1 MDRFIDSHNHLHG
14 FSFDDWE
21 LQGMCGMAGSVLSCG
36 NPHVHREIWK
46 RAPGPEDVRR
56 LWESPLRMAEAAEA
70 KHHIRA
76 MCAVGVSSMTRVDG
90 WERLIDALP
99 GYLENERV
107 AALGEVGLDP
117 GQYFGFSWDLEDQA
131 KCLEAQARMAAE
143 LKKPLILAHAHVQEP
158 KGIPGRR
165 GHARRYLSRGIQ
177 APLSEDGYGS
187 HRCRRVGPCAA
198 RGRSRGCDDSG
209 FRARTN
215 GRLVRHEPR
224 QPASSYSPCRRR
236 GVGAASRGGP
246 HDAQLGPHPLH
257 FERPL
262 LHPPGDP
269 RHAPGGHRR
278 GGDRKSRLRQRER
291 ALRLRPLDQSSTAT
305 ARTGEPVASL
315 SLMGRH
321 RNVKR
326 LPTRRLGITRF
337 SVLSI
342 PRSLH
347 T

>member
-117 GQYFGFSWDLEDQA
+117 GQYFGFSWDLEEQA

-143 LKKPLILAHAHVQEP
+143 LKKPLILHTPTYKNPKEFLGGVDTQGSISPEEFRLHYLKMDMEVIDAAGLDHALLVVDHVDATIVDFVHEETGAWCATSLGSRLRP
-158 KGIPGRR
+158 IPPAAVVEWVRR
-165 GHARRYLSRGIQ
+165 HG
-177 APLSEDGYGS
+177 
-187 HRCRRVGPCAA
+187 
-198 RGRSRGCDDSG
+198 
-209 FRARTN
+209 
-215 GRLVRHEPR
+215 
-224 QPASSYSPCRRR
+224 
-236 GVGAASRGGP
+236 GGP
-246 HDAQLGPHPLH
+246 HDAQLGPHPLYL
-257 FERPL
+257 ERPL
-262 LHPPGDP
+262 LHPPGDS
-269 RHAPGGHRR
+269 RHAPGRHRR
-278 GGDRKSRLRQRER
+278 GGDRKSRLRKRER
-291 ALRLRPLDQSSTAT
+291 AFRLRPLDQSSTAT